1 MEPISK
7 PFSSASLKLIR
18 SWDHARAKMKLPS
31 QALHSQGPEHI
42 FDLPPEDEEDD
53 TSEDGDEGSMTDKCE
68 GELGWENYQTSYHQA
83 EDAYTKY

>member
-1 MEPISK
+1 
-7 PFSSASLKLIR
+7 
-18 SWDHARAKMKLPS
+18 MKLPS

-68 GELGWENYQTSYHQA
+68 GELG
-83 EDAYTKY
+83 